1 MIFSPVMGV
10 LHHKLLIVLISL
22 FALLLAPP
30 AFWISFMRNFGETYD
45 KFVWRDFIE
54 STTLYYILD
63 IIINMFAKNST
74 VHRPSLVEPNS
85 IKAPDTT
92 TQMFYHRII
101 NEVVRLH
108 KSQSEVAARSYR
120 QRFTDGHEQLSSEK
134 IEALHAL
141 QAADVLQSAG
151 HHTKAKKLLEHA
163 FHLDSDNINV
173 LVALG
178 EAIEAS
184 WRSLKAVRPKLEA
197 NGHKPS
203 SSSLAKLPEFE
214 ITEVDELLLS
224 ADHLYTRA
232 LIFDPHF
239 SQAYRSKGRL
249 MPLVEEIDQRRFN
262 IIDFK
267 VRRFYQIPETN
278 PGLRHAKL
286 EHYFKHIYHSNAIEG
301 NTLTLAQTRSI
312 LETRLAVGGK
322 SLMEQN
328 EVLGLDAALRYI
340 NSTLMRG
347 KSTPISLDIILNLH
361 RHILSFVD
369 PSEAGHLRR
378 TQVFIADH
386 QPPPPEAVPSLMV
399 QLVSWLNSDQLT
411 DVHPIEVAAL
421 IHWKLVYIH
430 PFYDGNGR
438 TARLLMNLI
447 LMRAGLPPAIIKIE
461 DRPAYYEHLKTAN
474 DGDVRPFVRFVAT
487 CTERTVDEYLDAA
500 LEKPKIMTNDG
511 ELIPSEPPSTVSNDS
526 PTQCLQPSQ
535 QGDKLERAFSE
546 QTVLQQR
553 PAAFLR
559 WSSSHV
565 ELDFDNKP
573 NIPLPSVIYLGG

>member
-1 MIFSPVMGV
+1 MSV
-10 LHHKLLIVLISL
+10 LHHWLLIVLISL
-22 FALLLAPP
+22 FVLLLAPP
-30 AFWISFMRNFGETYD
+30 AFWISFIRNFRETYD
-45 KFVWRDFIE
+45 KFIWRDFIE
-54 STTLYYILD
+54 STTLYCIWN
-63 IIINMFAKNST
+63 IIVNMFAKDST
-74 VHRPSLVEPNS
+74 VHRGGLVEPNS
-85 IKAPDTT
+85 IKAPDAI

-108 KSQSEVAARSYR
+108 KSQSEVAVRSYR
-120 QRFTDGHEQLSSEK
+120 KRFTDGHEQLSSEK
-134 IEALHAL
+134 VEALHAL
-141 QAADVLQSAG
+141 QAAEVLQAAG
-151 HHTKAKKLLEHA
+151 HHKKAKKLLEHA

-197 NGHKPS
+197 NSHKPS
-203 SSSLAKLPEFE
+203 SNSLAKLPEFE
-214 ITEVDELLLS
+214 ITEIDELLLT

-232 LIFDPHF
+232 LIVDPHF
-239 SQAYRSKGRL
+239 RQAYRSKDRL

-278 PGLRHAKL
+278 PGLKHAKL

-328 EVLGLDAALRYI
+328 EV
-340 NSTLMRG
+340 
-347 KSTPISLDIILNLH
+347 
-361 RHILSFVD
+361 FV
-369 PSEAGHLRR
+369 
-378 TQVFIADH
+378 ADH

-447 LMRAGLPPAIIKIE
+447 LMRAGLPPAIIKVE

-500 LEKPKIMTNDG
+500 LEKPKIMTNDA

-535 QGDKLERAFSE
+535 QGDKLEQAFSE
-546 QTVLQQR
+546 QTVLKQR
-553 PAAFLR
+553 PAPFPR
-559 WSSSHV
+559 WSSSQV
-565 ELDFDNKP
+565 KLDFDNKP
-573 NIPLPSVIYLGG
+573 NIPLPNVIYLGG